1 MDWKIISY
9 ENEKFNELM
18 QQYEAAIKIIKTKLE
33 LIDQELNFKY
43 GHSPIHV
50 IQYRIK
56 SIESIKGKLKRKK
69 LDQTVAAI
77 KKLYDIAGIRVICN
91 YLNDIQY
98 IAQLLV
104 NQDDITQIK
113 HSNYIQ
119 YPKNNGYRSF
129 HLIVSVPVYQ
139 KDGKINVPVEIQ
151 IRTIAMDCWASLE
164 HELCYKNESKT
175 NNDIKIRLKECADKM
190 AQSDLEM
197 QKIYLEINRP
207 WDGNR

>member
-1 MDWKIISY
+1 MDCEIISY
-9 ENEKFNELM
+9 ENDKFNELM
-18 QQYEAAIKIIKTKLE
+18 QQYDAAIKIIKTKLE

-43 GHSPIHV
+43 GHSPIHE

-56 SIESIKGKLKRKK
+56 SIESIKDKLKRKNFS
-69 LDQTVAAI
+69 QTVNAI

-164 HELCYKNESKT
+164 HELCYKNEEKT
-175 NNDIKIRLKECADKM
+175 NSDIKNRLKECADKM
-190 AQSDLEM
+190 AQTDIEM